1 MVRTL
6 KARNAPVAA
15 SAAQIPPLDEDR
27 RYYERTGLVSTWQ
40 RHAHSRSL
48 LLYRKAPTVNVAYLQ
63 RILTS
68 RVYDVA
74 QETPLQHAPRL
85 SARIAN
91 DVYFK
96 REDLQPIFSFKLR
109 GAYNR
114 MAHLGA
120 DERARG
126 VITASAGNH
135 AQGVA
140 FSGQKLGI
148 RTVIVMP
155 VTTPRI
161 KVNACRA
168 RGAEIVLHGD
178 SYSDAEAHAFYLQS
192 ELGLQFVHPYD
203 DPLVIAGQGTIGLEL
218 SRQIPDTSYKVF
230 VPIGGGGLI
239 AGIAV
244 FLKSLYPNIQ
254 IIGVEPDDSDAMF
267 QSVQKHERVTLRD
280 VGIFVDGVAVR
291 RVGAHTFDL
300 VQQYVDDFVQVD
312 TDEVCAA
319 IKDVFEDTRAIQ
331 EPAGAL
337 AVAGLKRY
345 AAAHALGGE
354 RLVALTCGANM
365 NFDRLRHVAERAEL
379 GEHREALLA
388 VRIPERRG
396 AFKQFCRDIGSRN
409 ITEFNYRYA
418 PRAEA
423 RIFVG
428 VQLEHAD
435 RRVELID
442 DLQQAGYEVLDLT
455 EDEVA
460 IVHLRHMVGGR
471 APEAHDERL
480 LRFQFPERPGA
491 LLEFLEA
498 LADTWNIS
506 LFHYRNH
513 GSAHG
518 RVLAGI
524 QVPTQDMERFTA
536 SLGTLGYHYAD
547 ESENAAY
554 GFFLT

>member
-1 MVRTL
+1 MH
-6 KARNAPVAA
+6 
-15 SAAQIPPLDEDR
+15 IE
-27 RYYERTGLVSTWQ
+27 
-40 RHAHSRSL
+40 
-48 LLYRKAPTVNVAYLQ
+48 YLQ

-74 QETPLQHAPRL
+74 VETPLQPAPRL
-85 SARIAN
+85 SARLGN
-91 DVYFK
+91 QVFFK

-114 MAHLGA
+114 MAHLGP
-120 DERARG
+120 DERQRG

-140 FSGQKLGI
+140 YAGQRLGV

-155 VTTPRI
+155 VTTPEI

-168 RGAEIVLHGD
+168 RGAEVVLHGD
-178 SYSDAEAHAFYLQS
+178 SYSDAEAHAYALQAES
-192 ELGLQFVHPYD
+192 GLTFIHPYD

-218 SRQIPDTSYKVF
+218 SQQMRSQRYRVF
-230 VPIGGGGLI
+230 VPIGGGGLA

-244 FLKSLYPNIQ
+244 FLKSINPQIQ
-254 IIGVEPDDSDAMF
+254 IVGVEPDDSDAMF
-267 QSVQKHERVTLRD
+267 QSVRAGELVTLPY

-291 RVGAHTFDL
+291 RVGEHTFRL
-300 VQQYVDDFVQVD
+300 VRDYVDDFVRVS

-319 IKDVFEDTRAIQ
+319 IKDVFDDTRAIQ

-345 AAAHALGGE
+345 VAE
-354 RLVALTCGANM
+354 RGLADEDLVALTCGANM
-365 NFDRLRHVAERAEL
+365 NFGRLRHVAERAEI
-379 GEHREALLA
+379 GEQREAILA
-388 VRIPERRG
+388 VTIPERPG
-396 AFKQFCRDIGSRN
+396 AFKRFCRDLGPLN

-418 PRAEA
+418 PRPDA

-428 VQLEHAD
+428 IELAKPELRGAI
-435 RRVELID
+435 VERLRA
-442 DLQQAGYEVLDLT
+442 AGYPVIDLT
-455 EDEVA
+455 NNELA
-460 IVHLRHMVGGR
+460 IVHLRHLVGGR
-471 APEAHDERL
+471 APEAADERL
-480 LRFQFPERPGA
+480 YSFQFPERPGA
-491 LLEFLEA
+491 LLQFLES
-498 LADTWNIS
+498 LDESWNIS

-524 QVPTQDMERFTA
+524 QVPPPDLPRFRA
-536 SLGTLGYHYAD
+536 SLERLGYHHVD
-547 ESENAAY
+547 ESDNPAY
-554 GFFLT
+554 RAFLT